1 MICSLPVTRC
11 LIIFPDMKCANLS
24 VIYTFC
30 RLVCGRDL
38 LKFNMSRTSG
48 VGCLIIIIL
57 LSTDQMCGGDN
68 AGDGLT
74 CCILS

>member
-1 MICSLPVTRC
+1 
-11 LIIFPDMKCANLS
+11 MKCTNLS

-38 LKFNMSRTSG
+38 LKFNISSASG
-48 VGCLIIIIL
+48 VGCLIIVIL
-57 LSTDQMCGGDN
+57 LSTDHKGGGDN